1 MKISE
6 FITLLEKEKEQIGDV
21 EVFIEGSNN
30 IYLNPLPWYYDGGGD
45 MYIDEKWY
53 STRFNKDK
61 SGDCLLHL
69 SATTFEFG
77 CSGDE
82 YYDGVLFK
90 KISYSETFEEDYK
103 KAKEKYYKQCRKL
116 P

>member
-6 FITLLEKEKEQIGDV
+6 LIKLLEKEKENGDV

-30 IYLNPLPWYYDGGGD
+30 IYLNPLPWYYDGGGE

-61 SGDCLLHL
+61 SGDRLLHL
-69 SATTFEFG
+69 SAISFDFG

-90 KISYSETFEEDYK
+90 EIPYSENFEEEYK
-103 KAKEKYYKQCRKL
+103 KAKEKYYKQCRKH